1 MEQKRTILVV
11 GGIRSGKTSFIEA
24 SKKMCGVVFDDN
36 TAYRINY
43 IEGHKDTLLE
53 LFKYKRSP
61 DGIVVMFSWK
71 NETHYAIDHNTS
83 HTPYLD
89 EWFKLITTRFGKE
102 IPVALVGSH
111 SSSAPTHKFYRNM
124 LCDLVRIKPDFGKL
138 SVLEVIGNKNAYAY
152 EATYYSVE
160 SLEYK
165 GVSRVI
171 NDLLTDIGS
180 ITDTLS
186 LTKNID
192 T

>member
-24 SKKMCGVVFDDN
+24 CKKMCGVVFDDN
-36 TAYRINY
+36 TAYRVNY
-43 IEGHKDTLLE
+43 VEGHKDTLSD

-61 DGIVVMFSWK
+61 DGIVVMFNWK
-71 NETHYAIDHNTS
+71 NETHYAIDHTTS

-89 EWFKLITTRFGKE
+89 YWFGIIRERFGND
-102 IPVALVGSH
+102 IPIALVGSH
-111 SSSAPTHKFYRNM
+111 SSSAPTHKFYKNM
-124 LCDLVRIKPDFGKL
+124 LCDLVRIKPAFSKL
-138 SVLEVIGNKNAYAY
+138 SSLEVIGNKNAYTY

-171 NDLLTDIGS
+171 KDLAL
-180 ITDTLS
+180 
-186 LTKNID
+186 
-192 T
+192 